1 MKIRID
7 NLTAVPALRR
17 YLGER
22 KDFVVQE
29 REPGTI
35 AVGVLGSLRDGGLVE
50 VERYLRPW
58 RERNDDVKIYVF
70 PDA

>member
-1 MKIRID
+1 MKIRIE

-22 KDFVVQE
+22 MDFVVQE

-35 AVGVLGSLRDGGLVE
+35 AVGVLGSLRDGGRLE

-58 RERNDDVKIYVF
+58 RDRNDDVKIHVL

>member
-7 NLTAVPALRR
+7 NPTAVPALRR

-22 KDFVVQE
+22 MDFVVQE

-35 AVGVLGSLRDGGLVE
+35 AVGVLGSLRDGGRLE

-58 RERNDDVKIYVF
+58 RDRNDDVKIHVL

>member
-35 AVGVLGSLRDGGLVE
+35 AVGVLGSHRDGGRLE
-50 VERYLRPW
+50 VERYLAPW
-58 RERNDDVKIYVF
+58 RERNDDVRVCVF